1 MFSIIV
7 FIVENDRKEIEMSIE
22 YAIRTHGLTKRYG
35 VQNAVDALDM
45 SVPRGSIYGFV
56 GRNGAGKSTTMRML
70 AGLADPTEGQISL
83 FGKPAASYTA
93 PIGALI
99 ESPGVLPN
107 LSAID
112 NLMVKALAIGIPDA
126 HTQCLEL
133 VELVGLASAGRKK
146 ARAFSLG
153 MRQRLGLALALVG
166 APDILLLDEPLNGL
180 DPEGSR
186 AMRTLLIRLRDEREV
201 TILIS
206 SHVLDQLNRVAD
218 RFGVISEGR
227 MVAEFTDEQMQDA
240 CGEFVHVNTADNTRA
255 HALLEQALPQAR
267 FRVGHDGSID
277 VSGTRDSQTIAQIIQ
292 DQGIALLELSIVRR
306 DIEDYFLEIM
316 AKGETHA

>member
-7 FIVENDRKEIEMSIE
+7 FIVENDRKEIEVSIE

-35 VQNAVDALDM
+35 VQNAVNALDM

-83 FGKPAASYTA
+83 FDKPAASYTA

-255 HALLEQALPQAR
+255 HALLEQTLPQAR

-277 VSGTRDSQTIAQIIQ
+277 VSGTRDSQTIAQTIQ

-306 DIEDYFLEIM
+306 DIEDYFLKIM
-316 AKGETHA
+316 AKGGPHA